1 MSLTMRITLG
11 LMILGAAFGQSP
23 NASKF
28 EVAAIKPNNA
38 DPHSGGVSTGN
49 GLLRSINVTL
59 KRSIMGAYNI
69 GPNQII
75 GGPDWMGTDRFDIV
89 AKAEQ
94 RAGDQELMIMLQS
107 LMAERFKLAI
117 HRETRPMQVYVMEVA
132 KPGKLEKDE
141 GGTSTANN
149 GHGSIDARNTSMD
162 RFAEVLSRQADL
174 PVLNRTGLD
183 GVYKIDLKWSMD
195 PSRGPSSPEAP
206 SLYTAIQEQLGL
218 RLRAQKMP
226 LEVLVID
233 HAERPTE
240 N

>member
-1 MSLTMRITLG
+1 MTRIALFLTL
-11 LMILGAAFGQSP
+11 LAAAFGQTP
-23 NASKF
+23 AAPKF

-59 KRSIMGAYNI
+59 RRSIMGAWAI
-69 GPNQII
+69 GPNQIV
-75 GGPDWMGTDRFDIV
+75 GGPDWFDSERFDIV
-89 AKAEQ
+89 AKADHP
-94 RAGDQELMIMLQS
+94 AGDHELMEMLKT
-107 LMAERFKLAI
+107 LMAERFKLAV

-141 GGTSTANN
+141 GGTSTTNN
-149 GHGSIDARNTSMD
+149 GHGSIGARNTSMD

-174 PVLNRTGLD
+174 PVVNRTGLD

-226 LEVLVID
+226 FEVLVID
-233 HAERPTE
+233 HVERPTE